1 MSRIHPAEPDRVSL
15 AQLPTPVVPAPR
27 LGKHAG
33 DASLLIKRDDL
44 TGLELT
50 GNKIRKL
57 EYLIAD
63 ALAQGCDT
71 LVTHGGFQSNH
82 CRATAAA
89 GARLGLR
96 VRMFLRSADSSP
108 AKDGNLF
115 LDELFGAAIS
125 FHTPHDYNTN
135 RNSIID
141 KIMTDERSAGRKP
154 YFFPVGASVP
164 LGCWGYA
171 RCMRELSEQ
180 IDPRQPLDLFVPV
193 SSSGTYAGC
202 VLGKALLKL
211 DAWRIVG
218 IPVSDSVDY
227 FHKDAQALLAATVQA
242 FRLPLSPD
250 QLPLEFL
257 SGYIGDGYAIPYE
270 QALQA
275 LRDAARLE
283 GLLLDPTYTS
293 KALWGTLDS
302 ITNGRVRSGATPL
315 FLHTGGSFG
324 LMARRDLF

>member
-1 MSRIHPAEPDRVSL
+1 MSRFHPLEPDRVLL
-15 AQLPTPVVPAPR
+15 AQLPTPLVSVPR
-27 LGKHAG
+27 LAP
-33 DASLLIKRDDL
+33 SLLVKRDDL
-44 TGLELT
+44 TGLEVS

-63 ALAQGCDT
+63 ALALGCDT

-96 VRMFLRSADSSP
+96 VRLLLRAP
-108 AKDGNLF
+108 GPPPEKDGNLF

-125 FHTPHDYNTN
+125 YHTPDEYNAE
-135 RNSIID
+135 RVSII
-141 KIMTDERSAGRKP
+141 ERAMAEERTAGRTP

-171 RCMRELSEQ
+171 RCMHELTQ
-180 IDPRQPLDLFVPV
+180 QFDTQRPLDLFVPI
-193 SSSGTYAGC
+193 SSSGTLAGC

-211 DAWRIVG
+211 DAWRVIG

-227 FHKDAQALLAATVQA
+227 FAKDIRALLDATVRQ
-242 FRLPLSPD
+242 FSLGLTPERLPIELLD
-250 QLPLEFL
+250 
-257 SGYIGDGYAIPYE
+257 GYIGDGYALPTIE
-270 QALQA
+270 SIQTLK
-275 LRDAARLE
+275 DAARLA
-283 GLLLDPTYTS
+283 GLVLDPTYTS

-302 ITNGRVRSGATPL
+302 IRKGRVRGGATPI
-315 FLHTGGSFG
+315 FLHTGGVFG